1 MKKKILCG
9 LLCLG
14 LCLPAAQAADNSFA
28 DVKEEDWFSSYVS
41 VCVEAG
47 LMNGTGEGNFSPNG
61 VLTKAQAAAIAARL
75 GERLSNRAIVRGT
88 PLPGETLP
96 WYHWE
101 FKYLEDYGIH
111 VSDPEAAATRQD
123 FFDLLSAV
131 TPASALSP
139 INSITSLPDTQDA
152 NVLRFYNAGILTG
165 TDEYGTFSPHRGL
178 SRSEAAAMLARVM
191 QPGLRQSFTPQASS
205 AEPSAPA
212 GQEGA
217 LSSQTAMTVNGR
229 AVTAQELAFWG
240 SQVAYYW
247 DSYYY
252 SNFGTRL
259 TWSKEV
265 ETELMSQAESQGAA
279 YVLMEAKAKEL
290 GCTVQQ
296 LSAALAPA
304 PTREQLSAYVQTGD
318 LLCAKHILVTDEST
332 AQSVISALEAQPT
345 LEQFNSILSVLGTDP
360 GMTSNPDG
368 YLFTS
373 GQMVESFEQGVR
385 ELPIN
390 GFSSEPVPSTY
401 GYHVILRLDPLDHP
415 DLIGQYQE
423 AVMNDF
429 VDEAL
434 AAAQITLNQD
444 VIDKIDLPKT
454 YENYLQQLSASQK

>member
-14 LCLPAAQAADNSFA
+14 LCLPAAQAADSSFA
-28 DVKEEDWFSSYVS
+28 DVKDTDWFSSYVS

-47 LMNGTGEGNFSPNG
+47 LMNGTGEGNFSPAG
-61 VLTKAQAAAIAARL
+61 ILTKAQAAAIAARL

-96 WYHWE
+96 WYYWE
-101 FKYLEDYGIH
+101 FKYLEDYGINI
-111 VSDPEAAATRQD
+111 SDPESAATRQD
-123 FFDLLSAV
+123 FFDLLSVV

-139 INSITSLPDTQDA
+139 INSITSLPDTEDA

-191 QPGLRQSFTPQASS
+191 QPGLRQSFTPQT
-205 AEPSAPA
+205 PSA
-212 GQEGA
+212 GQEGD
-217 LSSQTAMTVNGR
+217 LSSQIAMTVNGH

-252 SNFGTRL
+252 NNFNTRL
-259 TWSKEV
+259 TWSEEV
-265 ETELMSQAESQGAA
+265 ETEIMSQAESEGAA

-290 GCTVQQ
+290 GCSVSS
-296 LSAALAPA
+296 LAAALTPS
-304 PTREQLSAYVQTGD
+304 PTREQLSAYVQAND
-318 LLCAKHILVTDEST
+318 LLCAKHILVADEST

-345 LEQFNSILSVLGTDP
+345 LEQFDSILSVLGTDP

-373 GQMVESFEQGVR
+373 GQMLKEFEQGVR
-385 ELPIN
+385 DLPIN
-390 GFSSEPVPSTY
+390 GFSDQPVQTLR

-415 DLIGQYQE
+415 DLISQYQE

-429 VDEAL
+429 VDDAL
-434 AAAQITLNQD
+434 TAAQITLNQD
-444 VIDKIDLPKT
+444 VINKIDLPKT
-454 YENYLQQLSASQK
+454 YENYLQQLLANQK